1 MKIRSGFVSNSS
13 SSSFTV
19 FSKKEL
25 TEELLLEIF
34 KIPEGHPLTSLVKD
48 ICKCIKRQAKPMDL
62 EEIQEEIEFGSSRA
76 EELLEKSKQG
86 YYCYT
91 GYFGDDSSYGAE
103 SFLCT
108 NGIKAE
114 TEDFKIEC
122 EGGY

>member
-19 FSKKEL
+19 VSKKEL

-34 KIPEGHPLTSLVKD
+34 KVPEGHPLTSLVKD
-48 ICKCIKRQAKPMDL
+48 ICTCIKRQAKPMDL
-62 EEIQEEIEFGSSRA
+62 EELQEEIDFGSSRA

-91 GYFGDDSSYGAE
+91 GYFGDDCGGAE
-103 SFLCT
+103 AFLCM

-122 EGGY
+122 EGRY